1 MLRKYFLAVI
11 SAVMILAVSGL
22 PTAARAQG
30 EPVTFSVMSDM
41 PDVPGLVE
49 TPLFQQYMLDH
60 NRYSPSAFLVHT
72 GDMLKGACT
81 ESKYTDVANL
91 LKMLAVPAYIIPG
104 DNEYTDCANPA
115 QALGFWK
122 KYFLNF
128 EQNFC
133 GASATLRQSTDPEN
147 FAFVMNGVLFVGI
160 SLQGGTPLDS
170 AAWQARQR
178 NDANWVS
185 QQFQAKATPARAAV
199 VFGHAGPD
207 SSRDMFFSRFRA
219 AAATFGKSVL
229 YVHGNI
235 HKYLLNKPW
244 PEKNITRLVVPRGST
259 EPPLEVTVTMSP
271 ENTFLVKRRP
281 WVGALPFNMRPCV
294 EAGADQNI
302 LITASA
308 LLKGAV
314 TDDGDSTGALTV
326 TWSKLSGPGAVTFA
340 NARALATTASF
351 SAPGTYVLNLTAND
365 GQLQKSDEMKVVV
378 KGVTPAIT
386 ISDVSIKESHAGTV
400 ETLFTVRLSY
410 LGAPIATVAYQ
421 IVNGTALIGEDF
433 VITSASGLL
442 SFNGTVTKTIAVA
455 IKGDVVI
462 EPNETFFVNLSNAK
476 NATLADAQGV
486 GTIINDDFLPP
497 KAPDNLAVI
506 AAGAAN
512 VSLAWND
519 HSTDEVGFKIERKSN
534 GGVFSEIATVSS
546 DVNSYN
552 DAGLSAATIYVYRV
566 RAFTNAATSNYSNE
580 AVATTSNRNLNL
592 AFGKPIAASSAS
604 TASLKPATNAVD
616 ANTLT
621 YWRSAGS
628 TPTAWLRVDLGT
640 PQTVGRVVVKWKD
653 AYFAKSYEIQVAPD
667 TLNWKSVYKTTLG
680 AKGVQNIT
688 FPATTAR
695 YVRIFMTKGNK
706 GSYRI
711 LEFEVY
717 FGAAAILAKQNEAIE
732 TPQEFALQQNYP
744 NPVSPPER
752 GISDNP
758 GTQIGFSLP
767 SRLAG
772 SRVTIKVYAI
782 NGVEVETLVDE
793 HYAAGMHTAVFK
805 PKNLPSGTYFYVM
818 QAGAVR
824 KVRRLMLVK

>member
-1 MLRKYFLAVI
+1 MKTTRKYFLTVV
-11 SAVMILAVSGL
+11 SAMMILAVAGL
-22 PTAARAQG
+22 PTAARAQSA
-30 EPVTFSVMSDM
+30 PVTFSVMSDM

-49 TPLFQQYMLDH
+49 TPLFQQYMMEH

-81 ESKYTDVANL
+81 EGKYAEIANL
-91 LKMLAVPAYIIPG
+91 LKTLAVPAYIIPG
-104 DNEYTDCANPA
+104 DNEYTDCANPT

-133 GASATLRQSTDPEN
+133 GAPATLRQSSDPEN

-170 AAWQARQR
+170 AAWHARQR

-185 QQFQAKATPARAAV
+185 QQFQAKTAQVRAAV

-207 SSRDMFFSRFRA
+207 SSREMFFSRFRA
-219 AAATFGKSVL
+219 AAVTFGKSVL

-259 EPPLEVTVTMSP
+259 EPPLEVTVTMSS

-281 WVGALPFNMRPCV
+281 WVGALPFNMPPCV

-326 TWSKLSGPGAVTFA
+326 TWSKLSGSGAVTFG

-365 GQLQKSDEMKVVV
+365 GQLQKNDEMKVVV
-378 KGVTPAIT
+378 KGVTPALA
-386 ISDVSIKESHAGTV
+386 ISDVSINEGHSGTT
-400 ETLFTVRLSY
+400 EALFTVRLSF
-410 LGAPIATVAYQ
+410 ASAQIVTVAYQ
-421 IVNGTALIGEDF
+421 IVNGTALSGEDL

-442 SFNGTVTKTIAVA
+442 SFNGTTTKTIAVT
-455 IKGDVVI
+455 IKGDFVI
-462 EPNETFFVNLSNAK
+462 EPNETFFVNLSKSTNAVI
-476 NATLADAQGV
+476 ADAQGV
-486 GTIINDDFLPP
+486 GTIINDDIPP
-497 KAPDNLAVI
+497 PNAPGNLTATVS
-506 AAGAAN
+506 GAA
-512 VSLAWND
+512 SIALAWND
-519 HSTDEVGFKIERKSN
+519 QSINEAGFRIERKSN
-534 GGVFSEIATVSS
+534 GGVFSEMATVGSG
-546 DVNSYN
+546 VISYN
-552 DAGLSAATIYVYRV
+552 DAGLSAATTYVYRV
-566 RAFTNAATSNYSNE
+566 RAYTNAATSNYSNE
-580 AVATTSNRNLNL
+580 ATATTAASNSNL
-592 AFGKPIAASSAS
+592 ALKKPVSASSTS
-604 TASLKPATNAVD
+604 TASLKPAVNAVD

-628 TPTAWLRVDLGT
+628 APTAWLRVDLGA
-640 PQTVGRVVVKWKD
+640 PQAVGRVVVKWKD
-653 AYFAKSYEIQVAPD
+653 LYYAKSYEIQVASD
-667 TLNWKSVYKTTLG
+667 TLTWKSVYKTSLG
-680 AKGVQNIT
+680 AKSPQNIT

-695 YVRIFMTKGNK
+695 YVRIFMTKNNK

-717 FGAAAILAKQNEAIE
+717 FGAATLGKQNAAVEV
-732 TPQEFALQQNYP
+732 PQEFVLLQNYP
-744 NPVSPPER
+744 NPFSQIPR
-752 GISDNP
+752 FAGNP
-758 GTQIGFSLP
+758 STTIGFSLP
-767 SRLAG
+767 QASQ
-772 SRVTIKVYAI
+772 VNIKVYTI
-782 NGVEVETLVDE
+782 NGAEVATLVDA
-793 HYAAGMHTAVFK
+793 HYAAGAHAVIFQ

-824 KVRRLMLVK
+824 KVRQLMLVK